1 MNTKEIISR
10 LEYKLLKGSLD
21 QAVTGICFDSRKVKP
36 GDVFVCIRGA
46 SFDSHDA
53 LTEIDSGNP
62 ALIIVDESCDLDLS
76 VVTSTIISTSDTR
89 HAKAVVSA
97 AFYGY
102 PAERLKMVGVTGS
115 KGKTTVT
122 TMIMAS
128 LREAGYRAASIG
140 SNGVNLGDE
149 VLEVAN
155 TTPDSDQM
163 QKFLSIMV
171 SKGIE
176 YAVLECSSQGL
187 MQHRTDMIN
196 FDVGVFLNIQHGDH
210 VGTDEHP
217 TFENYAYCKSLLLQQ
232 CNTGIINLDDENI
245 DFASIDEK
253 YYAQESIN
261 PIIANA
267 VEVESVEEKLL
278 VVPVHR
284 SFTEKTDTDNKK
296 STDEITEKTI
306 IEQNDE
312 GADIRNNTVVAEQSV
327 IHENTESCIAEQ
339 TSQPEGDKIL
349 EPETVPHNT
358 HCEVLIKDDIDY
370 SKKILTTL
378 RWILALVIVVLAC
391 VGAYF
396 IYDIGRDNGT
406 KAYYKHNSAVESRK
420 EKIPNNN
427 PVDVE
432 KTDIASVSDKSVEK
446 PQQKAEVN
454 SDKKTVDE
462 NSAATNPNDIYNK
475 DARVRT
481 GAYNIIGLDQM
492 VTVRAGQ
499 TLKGISKAYFGE
511 GMECYIEAYNG
522 VTSVKEGDTLRIP
535 KLQLKK
541 KSKKK

>member
-1 MNTKEIISR
+1 MSKLNKLSLCLTDKFPLSDVDSDNFVSTLFTIIRER
-10 LEYKLLKGSLD
+10 LESDRLVKVKGLGTFKLTEMNARDSVDINTGERIRIEGRYKLSFTPEN
-21 QAVTGICFDSRKVKP
+21 AVRDRINSPF
-36 GDVFVCIRGA
+36 A
-46 SFDSHDA
+46 SFES
-53 LTEIDSGNP
+53 
-62 ALIIVDESCDLDLS
+62 VD
-76 VVTSTIISTSDTR
+76 
-89 HAKAVVSA
+89 
-97 AFYGY
+97 
-102 PAERLKMVGVTGS
+102 
-115 KGKTTVT
+115 
-122 TMIMAS
+122 
-128 LREAGYRAASIG
+128 
-140 SNGVNLGDE
+140 
-149 VLEVAN
+149 
-155 TTPDSDQM
+155 
-163 QKFLSIMV
+163 
-171 SKGIE
+171 
-176 YAVLECSSQGL
+176 
-187 MQHRTDMIN
+187 
-196 FDVGVFLNIQHGDH
+196 
-210 VGTDEHP
+210 
-217 TFENYAYCKSLLLQQ
+217 
-232 CNTGIINLDDENI
+232 LDDENI

-253 YYAQESIN
+253 YYAKESIN

-278 VVPVHR
+278 VVPVHL

-296 STDEITEKTI
+296 STDEITEKPI
-306 IEQNDE
+306 IEQNDK
-312 GADIRNNTVVAEQSV
+312 GADIRNNTVVVEQSV

-370 SKKILTTL
+370 SKKILMTL

-406 KAYYKHNSAVESRK
+406 KAYYKHNSSVESRK

-432 KTDIASVSDKSVEK
+432 KTYIVSVSDKSVEK

>member
-1 MNTKEIISR
+1 MSKLNKLSLCLTEKFLLSDVDSDNFVSTLFTIIRER
-10 LEYKLLKGSLD
+10 LESDRLVKVKGLGTFKLTEMNARDSVDINTGERIRIEGRYKLSFTPEN
-21 QAVTGICFDSRKVKP
+21 AVRDRINSPF
-36 GDVFVCIRGA
+36 A
-46 SFDSHDA
+46 SFES
-53 LTEIDSGNP
+53 
-62 ALIIVDESCDLDLS
+62 VD
-76 VVTSTIISTSDTR
+76 
-89 HAKAVVSA
+89 
-97 AFYGY
+97 
-102 PAERLKMVGVTGS
+102 
-115 KGKTTVT
+115 
-122 TMIMAS
+122 
-128 LREAGYRAASIG
+128 
-140 SNGVNLGDE
+140 
-149 VLEVAN
+149 
-155 TTPDSDQM
+155 
-163 QKFLSIMV
+163 
-171 SKGIE
+171 
-176 YAVLECSSQGL
+176 
-187 MQHRTDMIN
+187 
-196 FDVGVFLNIQHGDH
+196 
-210 VGTDEHP
+210 
-217 TFENYAYCKSLLLQQ
+217 
-232 CNTGIINLDDENI
+232 LDDENI

-253 YYAQESIN
+253 YYAKESIN

-278 VVPVHR
+278 VVPVHL

-296 STDEITEKTI
+296 STDEITEKPI

-312 GADIRNNTVVAEQSV
+312 GADIRNNTVVVEQSV

-349 EPETVPHNT
+349 EP
-358 HCEVLIKDDIDY
+358 DY